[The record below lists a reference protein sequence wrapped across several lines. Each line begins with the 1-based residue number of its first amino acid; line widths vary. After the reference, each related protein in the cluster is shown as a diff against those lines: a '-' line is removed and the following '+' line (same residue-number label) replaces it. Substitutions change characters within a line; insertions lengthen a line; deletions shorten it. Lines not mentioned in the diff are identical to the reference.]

1 MLTGS
6 LTLEGIKMSKS
17 LGNTLTVEEALHRWR
32 PQAIRTFV
40 LSSHYRSPIDFSE
53 EAVNAAE
60 KGWQRLWGAVQLV
73 RSQRASAPE
82 GDVQEEVQAMLQE
95 ARRNFE
101 EKMDDDF
108 NAPAALGVLQELTR
122 DVNTM
127 LNEDRALS
135 SDSLRAMDDLY
146 RRLAGDVLGLIPDEP
161 QRGASV
167 EREEGLI
174 RLLIGLRAEARA
186 NREWAKADQIRD
198 RLGELGVM
206 LEDRPDETIWKI
218 VN

>member
-1 MLTGS
+1 
-6 LTLEGIKMSKS
+6 
-17 LGNTLTVEEALHRWR
+17 
-32 PQAIRTFV
+32 
-40 LSSHYRSPIDFSE
+40 
-53 EAVNAAE
+53 
-60 KGWQRLWGAVQLV
+60 
-73 RSQRASAPE
+73 
-82 GDVQEEVQAMLQE
+82 
-95 ARRNFE
+95 
-101 EKMDDDF
+101 
-108 NAPAALGVLQELTR
+108 
-122 DVNTM
+122 
-127 LNEDRALS
+127 
-135 SDSLRAMDDLY
+135 MDDLY
-146 RRLAGDVLGLIPDEP
+146 RRLAGDVLGLIPDQP